1 MEDKMGVDF
10 KLSREQPQGKPDIAV
25 FHLGGWLDAQSEQK
39 LVDAVQKAK
48 DEGAQYVLLDMRD
61 MDTITS
67 AGIRAIH
74 KSYQILTPK
83 DAGSKIMRLKMC
95 NAPPQIYQVLGMT
108 GLLINVPMY
117 ENETDAI
124 DSFGG

>member
-1 MEDKMGVDF
+1 MGVDF
-10 KLSREQPQGKPDIAV
+10 KLSSEQPQGKPDVAV

-48 DEGAQYVLLDMRD
+48 DGGAQYILLDMRE

-74 KSYQILTPK
+74 KSYQILTPRG
-83 DAGSKIMRLKMC
+83 DASNITRLKLC
-95 NAPPQIYQVLGMT
+95 NAPAQVYQVLSMT
-108 GLLINVPMY
+108 GLLVNVPMY

-124 DSFGG
+124 ESFGA